1 MYKSKVVSGNKL
13 GREIGFPT
21 INVSLES
28 LDLDFEFGVYSCHV
42 VVDNQKRLAAMHY
55 GPKKTIDNIVSLE
68 FHILDYNDFNYKF
81 EFLEFEVLKFIRP
94 LVKFSSLIELQKQI
108 NLDLLKIKSLHG

>member
-21 INVSLES
+21 INVSLDS
-28 LDLDFEFGVYSCHV
+28 LNLDFEFGVYSCFV
-42 VVDNQKRLAAMHY
+42 VVNDEKMLAAMHY
-55 GPKKTIDNIVSLE
+55 GPKKTVDNIVSLE
-68 FHILDYNDFNYKF
+68 FHILDFNDFNLKF
-81 EFLEFEVLKFIRP
+81 DFLEFEVLKFIRP

-108 NLDLLKIKSLHG
+108 KLDLLKIKSLHE